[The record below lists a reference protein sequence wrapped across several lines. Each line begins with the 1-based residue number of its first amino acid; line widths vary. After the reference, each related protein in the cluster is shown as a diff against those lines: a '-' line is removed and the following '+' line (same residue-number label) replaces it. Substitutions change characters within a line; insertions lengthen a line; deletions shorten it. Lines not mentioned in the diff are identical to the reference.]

1 MLALN
6 IMFWLVVISILV
18 MTVVYIWK
26 VSKNERQRREFSKVM
41 KVGDSVDVPI
51 ISGRV
56 SGQIHSIDGD
66 LITITITANK
76 SRVYPNG

>member
-1 MLALN
+1 
-6 IMFWLVVISILV
+6 

-26 VSKNERQRREFSKVM
+26 VFKNERRRREFSKVM